1 MGIEKQNES
10 DKIHGDKFESTVDR
24 VAADAAGRK
33 PGQEDSEDE
42 GDELQLD
49 DDESAD
55 IEDTEDE

>member
-1 MGIEKQNES
+1 MGIEKQKES
-10 DKIHGDKFESTVDR
+10 DKIHGDKLESTVDR
-24 VAADAAGRK
+24 LAADAGRK

-49 DDESAD
+49 DDESAE